1 MTLTAKLTRPG
12 AKTFGEL
19 AEDWA
24 LQFKEAPAL
33 SSPLETLSYESLALR
48 MRRYARWAEM
58 QGAGPGVV
66 FGLLMRNRPDY
77 LAAWMGVGLTGGA
90 TALLNTELPAPS
102 LAHCLTASA
111 VCVLIVE
118 PSLIETAQA
127 ACAQLADPPALWVL
141 GDVEGA
147 KRLDTALEHQS
158 DAPLP
163 ARPAISLSSPALHIF
178 TSGTTGLPKAA
189 IVSHR
194 RVLSWAGWF
203 AGMADTTADDVMY
216 DCLPLFHS
224 VGGVAATGAVLLNG
238 GKVVLRE
245 RFSASAFWEDIRSEG
260 CTLFQYIGEL
270 CRYLLA
276 QPQAKSDQ
284 RHDLR
289 MIIGNGLRPDV
300 WSAFVQRFAPG
311 RVLEFYAATEGVFTL
326 CNAEGRVG
334 ALGRFPP
341 FVARNA
347 PAELVRLDPVTGDI
361 ARDETGRAIRCEPGE
376 PGEAVGRIDPARGF
390 DGYADKAAS
399 AAKLARDLFSPGDL
413 WFRTGDLMRK
423 DAEGFFYFVDRLGD
437 TFRWKG
443 ENVATTEVASAVSCC
458 PGVIAAT
465 VFGVSVEGREG
476 RAGMAVLSPAKDF
489 DLIQLEAE
497 LAARLP
503 TYARPVFLRLS
514 PTLSMTETLKHRS
527 ADYQTE
533 GFDPDLITDP
543 LYWRDPQSGCYARLD
558 RALYQRIIRGQQA
571 L

>member
-1 MTLTAKLTRPG
+1 MTLTAKLTRSG
-12 AKTFGEL
+12 ARTFAEL

-24 LQFKEAPAL
+24 EQFGDAPAL
-33 SSPLETLSYESLALR
+33 CSPLETLSYSGLALR
-48 MRRYARWAEM
+48 IRRYARWAEW

-77 LAAWMGVGLTGGA
+77 LAAWMGVSLTGAA
-90 TALLNTELPAPS
+90 TALLNTELPAPA
-102 LAHCLTASA
+102 LAHCLSASGVRA
-111 VCVLIVE
+111 LIIEPALVE
-118 PSLIETAQA
+118 TVKA
-127 ACAQLADPPALWVL
+127 ACAGLANPPELWVL
-141 GDVEGA
+141 GACAGGR
-147 KRLDTALEHQS
+147 RLDLALAEQS
-158 DAPLP
+158 VAQLP

-203 AGMADTTADDVMY
+203 AGMADTTANDVMY

-224 VGGVAATGAVLLNG
+224 VGGVASTGAVLLNG
-238 GKVVLRE
+238 GKVVLRD
-245 RFSASAFWEDIRSEG
+245 RFSASAFWDDIRSER

-276 QPQAKSDQ
+276 QPQVATDQ
-284 RHDLR
+284 SHRLR

-300 WSAFVQRFAPG
+300 WSAFVERFAPG

-334 ALGRFPP
+334 AIGRFPS

-347 PAELVRLDPVTGDI
+347 PAELVRLDPVTGEI
-361 ARDETGRAIRCEPGE
+361 ARDAIGRAIRCGVDE
-376 PGEAVGRIDPARGF
+376 PGEAVGRVDPSRGF

-399 AAKLARDLFSPGDL
+399 AAKLAHDLFSPGDV

-443 ENVATTEVASAVSCC
+443 ENVATTEVVSAVSSS
-458 PGVIAAT
+458 PGVVAAI
-465 VFGVSVEGREG
+465 VFGVAVEGREG
-476 RAGMAVLSPAKDF
+476 RAGMVVLSTTKDF
-489 DLIQLEAE
+489 ELARLEAE

-503 TYARPVFLRLS
+503 TYARPVFLRLAS
-514 PTLSMTETLKHRS
+514 RLSMTETLKHRS
-527 ADYQTE
+527 ADYQAD
-533 GFDPDLITDP
+533 GFNPDVVADP

-558 RALYQRIIRGQQA
+558 RAVYETIIRGRQA

>member
-1 MTLTAKLTRPG
+1 MTLTAKLTRSG
-12 AKTFGEL
+12 ARTFGEL

-24 LQFKEAPAL
+24 EQFGDAPAL
-33 SSPLETLSYESLALR
+33 SSPCEALSYTGLVLR
-48 MRRYARWAEM
+48 IRRYARWAEA

-77 LAAWMGVGLTGGA
+77 LAAWMGVSLTGAA
-90 TALLNTELPAPS
+90 TALLNTELPAPA
-102 LAHCLTASA
+102 LAHCLTASR
-111 VCVLIVE
+111 VRLLIVE
-118 PSLIETAQA
+118 PALAETAKA
-127 ACAQLADPPALWVL
+127 ACAELANPPVLWVL
-141 GDVEGA
+141 GDCKDA
-147 KRLDTALEHQS
+147 HRLDLALADQS
-158 DAPLP
+158 DAQLP

-276 QPQAKSDQ
+276 QPPAESEQPHQ
-284 RHDLR
+284 LR
-289 MIIGNGLRPDV
+289 MIIGNGLRPEV
-300 WSAFVQRFAPG
+300 WSAFVERFAPG

-334 ALGRFPP
+334 AIGRFPP

-347 PAELVRLDPVTGDI
+347 PAELVRLDPVTGEI
-361 ARDETGRAIRCEPGE
+361 ARDENGVAIRCSVNE
-376 PGEAVGRIDPARGF
+376 PGEAVGRVDPARGF
-390 DGYADKAAS
+390 DGYADEAAS
-399 AAKLARDLFSPGDL
+399 AAKLAHDLFVAGDE

-423 DAEGFFYFVDRLGD
+423 DSEGFFYFVDRLGD

-443 ENVATTEVASAVSCC
+443 ENVATTEVASAVSTC
-458 PGVIAAT
+458 PGVVAAI
-465 VFGVSVEGREG
+465 VFGIAVEGREG
-476 RAGMAVLSPAKDF
+476 RAGMAVLSTTKAF
-489 DLIQLEAE
+489 DLTQLEAE

-503 TYARPVFLRLS
+503 NYARPVFLRLTS
-514 PTLSMTETLKHRS
+514 TLTMTETLKHRS
-527 ADYQTE
+527 ANYQAE
-533 GFDPDLITDP
+533 GFDPDVVTDP
-543 LYWRDPQSGCYARLD
+543 LYWRDPQSGRYARLD

>member
-1 MTLTAKLTRPG
+1 MTLTARLTRSG
-12 AKTFGEL
+12 ARTFSEL
-19 AEDWA
+19 AEEWA
-24 LQFKEAPAL
+24 ERFGDAPAL
-33 SSPLETLSYESLALR
+33 SSPLETLTYVGLAR
-48 MRRYARWAEM
+48 RIRRYTRWAET
-58 QGAGPGVV
+58 QGAGPGAV

-77 LAAWMGVGLTGGA
+77 LAAWMGVSLTGAA
-90 TALLNTELPAPS
+90 TALLNTELPAPALS
-102 LAHCLTASA
+102 HCLTASQ
-111 VCVLIVE
+111 VRVLIVE
-118 PSLIETAQA
+118 PALASVAKA
-127 ACAQLADPPALWVL
+127 ACTGLANPPELWVL
-141 GDVEGA
+141 GAFEGGR
-147 KRLDTALEHQS
+147 RLDLALADQS
-158 DAPLP
+158 EAQLP

-245 RFSASAFWEDIRSEG
+245 RFSASAFWDDIRSEG

-276 QPQAKSDQ
+276 QPHTEIDQ
-284 RHDLR
+284 SHQLR
-289 MIIGNGLRPDV
+289 MIIGNGLRPEV
-300 WSAFVQRFAPG
+300 WSAFVERFAPG

-334 ALGRFPP
+334 AIGRFPP

-361 ARDETGRAIRCEPGE
+361 ARDGSGLAIRCGVNE
-376 PGEAVGRIDPARGF
+376 PGEAVGRVDPFRGF

-399 AAKLARDLFSPGDL
+399 AAKLARNLFAEGDV

-443 ENVATTEVASAVSCC
+443 ENVATTEVASAVSSC
-458 PGVIAAT
+458 PGVFAAT
-465 VFGVSVEGREG
+465 VFGIAVAGREG
-476 RAGMAVLSPAKDF
+476 RAGMAVLSTTEDF
-489 DLIQLEAE
+489 RIARLEAE
-497 LAARLP
+497 LEARLP

-514 PTLSMTETLKHRS
+514 SRLSMTETLKHRS
-527 ADYQTE
+527 ADYSLE
-533 GFDPDLITDP
+533 GFDPDVVTDP
-543 LYWRDPQSGCYARLD
+543 LYWRDPQSGCYASLD
-558 RALYQRIIRGQQA
+558 RAVYETIIRGHQA

>member
-1 MTLTAKLTRPG
+1 MTLTAKLTRSG
-12 AKTFGEL
+12 ARTFAEL

-24 LQFKEAPAL
+24 EQFGDAPAL
-33 SSPLETLSYESLALR
+33 CSPLETLSYSGLALR
-48 MRRYARWAEM
+48 IRRYARWAEW

-77 LAAWMGVGLTGGA
+77 LAAWMGVSLTGAA
-90 TALLNTELPAPS
+90 TALLNTELPAPA
-102 LAHCLTASA
+102 LAHCLSASGVRA
-111 VCVLIVE
+111 LIIEPALVE
-118 PSLIETAQA
+118 TVKA
-127 ACAQLADPPALWVL
+127 ACAGLANPPELWVL
-141 GDVEGA
+141 GACAGGR
-147 KRLDTALEHQS
+147 RLDLALAEQS
-158 DAPLP
+158 VAQLP

-203 AGMADTTADDVMY
+203 AGMADTTANDVMY

-224 VGGVAATGAVLLNG
+224 VGGVASTGAVLLNG
-238 GKVVLRE
+238 GKVVLRD
-245 RFSASAFWEDIRSEG
+245 RFSASAFWDDIRSER

-276 QPQAKSDQ
+276 QPQVATDQ
-284 RHDLR
+284 SHRLR

-300 WSAFVQRFAPG
+300 WSAFVERFAPG
-311 RVLEFYAATEGVFTL
+311 RVLEFYAATEGVVTL

-334 ALGRFPP
+334 AFGRFPS

-347 PAELVRLDPVTGDI
+347 PAELVRLDPVTGEI
-361 ARDETGRAIRCEPGE
+361 ARDAIGRAIRCGVDE
-376 PGEAVGRIDPARGF
+376 PGEAVGRVDPSRGF

-399 AAKLARDLFSPGDL
+399 AAKLAHDLFSPGDV

-443 ENVATTEVASAVSCC
+443 ENVATTEVVSAVSSS
-458 PGVIAAT
+458 PGVVAAI
-465 VFGVSVEGREG
+465 VFGVAVEGREG
-476 RAGMAVLSPAKDF
+476 RAGMVVLSTTKDF
-489 DLIQLEAE
+489 ELARLEAE

-503 TYARPVFLRLS
+503 TYARPVFLRLAS
-514 PTLSMTETLKHRS
+514 RLSMTETLKHRS
-527 ADYQTE
+527 ADYQAD
-533 GFDPDLITDP
+533 GFNPDVVADP

-558 RALYQRIIRGQQA
+558 RAVYETIIRGRQA

>member
-1 MTLTAKLTRPG
+1 MTLTARLTRSG
-12 AKTFGEL
+12 ARTFSEL
-19 AEDWA
+19 AEEWA
-24 LQFKEAPAL
+24 ERFGDAPAL
-33 SSPLETLSYESLALR
+33 SSPLETLTYAGLAR
-48 MRRYARWAEM
+48 RIRRYARWAET
-58 QGAGPGVV
+58 QGAGPGAV

-77 LAAWMGVGLTGGA
+77 LAAWMGVSLTGAA
-90 TALLNTELPAPS
+90 TALLNTELPAPALS
-102 LAHCLTASA
+102 HCLTASQ
-111 VCVLIVE
+111 VRVLIVE
-118 PSLIETAQA
+118 PALANVAKA
-127 ACAQLADPPALWVL
+127 ACAGLANPPELWVL
-141 GDVEGA
+141 GACEGGR
-147 KRLDTALEHQS
+147 RLDLALADQS
-158 DAPLP
+158 EAQLP

-194 RVLSWAGWF
+194 RVLSWAAWF

-245 RFSASAFWEDIRSEG
+245 RFSASAFWDDIRSER

-276 QPQAKSDQ
+276 QPHTEFDQ
-284 RHDLR
+284 SHQLR
-289 MIIGNGLRPDV
+289 MIIGNGLRPEV
-300 WSAFVQRFAPG
+300 WSAFVERFAPG

-334 ALGRFPP
+334 AIGRFPP

-361 ARDETGRAIRCEPGE
+361 VRDANGRAIRCGVDE
-376 PGEAVGRIDPARGF
+376 PGEAVGRVDPSRGF

-399 AAKLARDLFSPGDL
+399 AAKLARDLFAEGEV

-443 ENVATTEVASAVSCC
+443 ENVATTEVASAVSSC
-458 PGVIAAT
+458 PGVVAAT
-465 VFGVSVEGREG
+465 VFGIAVAGREG
-476 RAGMAVLSPAKDF
+476 RAGMAVLSTTEDF
-489 DLIQLEAE
+489 HIARLGAE
-497 LAARLP
+497 LEARLP
-503 TYARPVFLRLS
+503 AYARPVFLRLS
-514 PTLSMTETLKHRS
+514 SRLSMTETLKHRPT
-527 ADYQTE
+527 DYSLE
-533 GFDPDLITDP
+533 GFDPDIVTDP

-558 RALYQRIIRGQQA
+558 RAVYETIIRGHQA

>member
-1 MTLTAKLTRPG
+1 MTLTAKLTRAG
-12 AKTFGEL
+12 AKTFAEL

-24 LQFKEAPAL
+24 ERFGDAPAL
-33 SSPLETLSYESLALR
+33 SSTLEALSYRGLALR
-48 MRRYARWAEM
+48 VRRYARWAEA

-66 FGLLMRNRPDY
+66 YGLLMRNRPDY
-77 LAAWMGVGLTGGA
+77 LAAWMGVSLTGAA

-102 LAHCLTASA
+102 LAHCLTASG
-111 VCVLIVE
+111 VRELIVE
-118 PSLIETAQA
+118 PALFETARA
-127 ACAQLADPPALWVL
+127 ACAGLVNPPELWVL
-141 GDVEGA
+141 GACEGSR
-147 KRLDTALEHQS
+147 RLDLALADQS
-158 DAPLP
+158 EAQLP

-194 RVLSWAGWF
+194 RMLSWAGWF

-245 RFSASAFWEDIRSEG
+245 RFSASAFWDDIRTEG

-276 QPQAKSDQ
+276 SPPGPDDR

-289 MIIGNGLRPDV
+289 LVIGNGMRPEV
-300 WSAFVQRFAPG
+300 WSDFVERFSPG

-334 ALGRFPP
+334 AIGRFPP

-347 PAELVRLDPVTGDI
+347 PAELVRLDPATGDI
-361 ARDETGRAIRCEPGE
+361 SRDTNVLAIRCGVDE
-376 PGEAVGRIDPARGF
+376 PGEAVGLVDPSRGF

-399 AAKLARDLFSPGDL
+399 AAKLAHDLFSPGDL

-443 ENVATTEVASAVSCC
+443 ENVATTEVASAVSSC
-458 PGVIAAT
+458 PGVVAAI
-465 VFGVSVEGREG
+465 VFGIAVDGREG
-476 RAGMAVLSPAKDF
+476 RAGMAVLSTTKVF
-489 DLIQLEAE
+489 DLKGLEAE

-503 TYARPVFLRLS
+503 TYARPVFLRLTS
-514 PTLSMTETLKHRS
+514 ELSMTETLKHRS
-527 ADYQTE
+527 ADYSAQ
-533 GFDPDLITDP
+533 GFDPDVVNDP

-558 RALYQRIIRGQQA
+558 RSVYERIIRGQQA

>member
-12 AKTFGEL
+12 SRTFGEL

-24 LQFKEAPAL
+24 VRFKAAPAL
-33 SSPLETLSYESLALR
+33 SSPLETLSYEGLALR
-48 MRRYARWAEM
+48 IRRYARWAQT

-77 LAAWMGVGLTGGA
+77 LAAWMGVSLTGAA

-102 LAHCLTASA
+102 LAHCLQASG
-111 VCVLIVE
+111 VRILIVE
-118 PSLIETAQA
+118 PVLAATAQA
-127 ACAQLADPPALWVL
+127 ACAHLGDPPALWVL
-141 GDVEGA
+141 GDCESTQ
-147 KRLDTALEHQS
+147 RLDLALACQS

-163 ARPAISLSSPALHIF
+163 NRPGLSLSSPALHIF
-178 TSGTTGLPKAA
+178 TSGTTGRPKAA

-194 RVLSWAGWF
+194 RVLSWASWF

-245 RFSASAFWEDIRSEG
+245 RFSASAFWEDIQSEG

-276 QPQAKSDQ
+276 QPPSETDQ
-284 RHDLR
+284 RHPLR
-289 MIIGNGLRPDV
+289 MMIGNGLRPEV
-300 WSAFVQRFAPG
+300 WRAFVERFAPG

-334 ALGRFPP
+334 AVGRFPP
-341 FVARNA
+341 FISRNA
-347 PAELVRLDPVTGDI
+347 PAELVRLDPITGDI
-361 ARDETGRAIRCEPGE
+361 ARNEDGRAIRCDVDE
-376 PGEAVGRIDPARGF
+376 PGEAVGRVDRERGF
-390 DGYADKAAS
+390 DGYADKAAN
-399 AAKLARDLFSPGDL
+399 AAKLAHNLFSPGDM
-413 WFRTGDLMRK
+413 WFRTGDLMRR
-423 DAEGFFYFVDRLGD
+423 DAEGYFYFVDRLGD

-443 ENVATTEVASAVSCC
+443 ENVATTEVAGAISAC
-458 PGVIAAT
+458 PGVVAAT
-465 VFGVSVEGREG
+465 VFGVAVEGREG
-476 RAGMAVLSPAKDF
+476 RAGMAVVSTTERFVLRQF
-489 DLIQLEAE
+489 EAE
-497 LAARLP
+497 LRTRLAP
-503 TYARPVFLRLS
+503 YARPVFLRLS
-514 PTLSMTETLKHRS
+514 PALSMTETLKHRS
-527 ADYQTE
+527 ADYQAE
-533 GFDPDLITDP
+533 GFDPNLVADP

-558 RALYQRIIRGQQA
+558 RAVYLRIIRGRQA

>member
-1 MTLTAKLTRPG
+1 MTLTAKLTRSG
-12 AKTFGEL
+12 ARTFAEL

-24 LQFKEAPAL
+24 EQFGDAPAL
-33 SSPLETLSYESLALR
+33 CSPLETLSYSGLALR
-48 MRRYARWAEM
+48 IRRYARWAEW

-77 LAAWMGVGLTGGA
+77 LAAWMGVSLTGAA
-90 TALLNTELPAPS
+90 TALLNTELPAPA
-102 LAHCLTASA
+102 LAHCLSASGVRA
-111 VCVLIVE
+111 LIIEPALVE
-118 PSLIETAQA
+118 TVKA
-127 ACAQLADPPALWVL
+127 ACAGLANPPELWVL
-141 GDVEGA
+141 GACAGGR
-147 KRLDTALEHQS
+147 RLDLALAEQS
-158 DAPLP
+158 VAQLP

-203 AGMADTTADDVMY
+203 AGMADTTANDVMY

-224 VGGVAATGAVLLNG
+224 VGGVASTGAVLLNG
-238 GKVVLRE
+238 GKVVLRD
-245 RFSASAFWEDIRSEG
+245 RFSASAFWDDIRSER

-276 QPQAKSDQ
+276 QPQVATDQ
-284 RHDLR
+284 SHRLR

-300 WSAFVQRFAPG
+300 WSAFVERFAPG

-334 ALGRFPP
+334 AIGRFPS

-347 PAELVRLDPVTGDI
+347 PAELVRLDPVTGEI
-361 ARDETGRAIRCEPGE
+361 ARDAIGRAIRCGVDE
-376 PGEAVGRIDPARGF
+376 PGEAVGRVDPSRGF

-399 AAKLARDLFSPGDL
+399 AAKLAHDLFSPGDV

-443 ENVATTEVASAVSCC
+443 ENVATTEVVSAVSSS
-458 PGVIAAT
+458 PGVVAAI
-465 VFGVSVEGREG
+465 VFGVAVEGREG
-476 RAGMAVLSPAKDF
+476 RAGMVVLSTTKDF
-489 DLIQLEAE
+489 ELARLEAE

-503 TYARPVFLRLS
+503 TYARPVFLRLAS
-514 PTLSMTETLKHRS
+514 RLSMTETLKHRS
-527 ADYQTE
+527 ADYQAD
-533 GFDPDLITDP
+533 GFNPDVVADP

-558 RALYQRIIRGQQA
+558 RAVYETIIRGHQA

>member
-1 MTLTAKLTRPG
+1 MTLTAKLTRSG
-12 AKTFGEL
+12 ARTFGEL

-24 LQFKEAPAL
+24 ARFQSAPAL
-33 SSPLETLSYESLALR
+33 SSPTETLSYEELAHR
-48 MRRYARWAEM
+48 IRRYARWAET

-66 FGLLMRNRPDY
+66 FGLLMLNRPDY
-77 LAAWMGVGLTGGA
+77 LAAWMGVGLTSAA

-102 LAHCLTASA
+102 LAHCLTASG
-111 VCVLIVE
+111 VRVLIVE
-118 PSLIETAQA
+118 PGLLETAKA
-127 ACAQLADPPALWVL
+127 ACAHLADPPALWVL
-141 GDVEGA
+141 GDVEGSA
-147 KRLDTALEHQS
+147 RLDLALAQQS

-245 RFSASAFWEDIRSEG
+245 RFSASAFWDDIRSEG

-276 QPQAKSDQ
+276 QPPAEAEQNHK
-284 RHDLR
+284 LR
-289 MIIGNGLRPDV
+289 MIIGNGLRPEV
-300 WSAFVQRFAPG
+300 WSAFVERFSPG

-334 ALGRFPP
+334 AIGRFPT

-347 PAELVRLDPVTGDI
+347 PAELVRLDPDTGDI
-361 ARDETGRAIRCEPGE
+361 ARDENGRAIRCGVDE
-376 PGEAVGRIDPARGF
+376 PGEAVGRVDPARGF

-399 AAKLARDLFSPGDL
+399 AAKLAHNLFEAGDL

-443 ENVATTEVASAVSCC
+443 ENVATTDVAGAVSAC
-458 PGVIAAT
+458 PGVVAAT
-465 VFGVSVEGREG
+465 VFGIVVEGREG
-476 RAGMAVLSPAKDF
+476 RAGMAVLSTSDDF
-489 DLIQLEAE
+489 DVTALEAE

-503 TYARPVFLRLS
+503 TYARPVFLRLTT
-514 PTLSMTETLKHRS
+514 TLSMTETLKHRS
-527 ADYQTE
+527 TEYQVE
-533 GFDPDLITDP
+533 GFDPDRVTDP

-558 RALYQRIIRGQQA
+558 RALYQRIIRGRQA

>member
-1 MTLTAKLTRPG
+1 MTLTAKLTRAG
-12 AKTFGEL
+12 AKTFAEL

-24 LQFKEAPAL
+24 ERFGDAPAL
-33 SSPLETLSYESLALR
+33 SSPLETLSYRGLALR
-48 MRRYARWAEM
+48 VRRYARWAEA

-66 FGLLMRNRPDY
+66 YGLLMRNRPDY
-77 LAAWMGVGLTGGA
+77 LAAWMGVSLTGAA

-102 LAHCLTASA
+102 LAHCLTASD
-111 VCVLIVE
+111 VRELIVE
-118 PSLIETAQA
+118 PALFETARA
-127 ACAQLADPPALWVL
+127 ACAGLVNPPALWVL
-141 GDVEGA
+141 GACEGGR
-147 KRLDTALEHQS
+147 RLDLALAYQS
-158 DAPLP
+158 EAQLP
-163 ARPAISLSSPALHIF
+163 ARAAISLSSPALHIF

-245 RFSASAFWEDIRSEG
+245 RFSASAFWGDIRSEG

-276 QPQAKSDQ
+276 SPPGPDDR

-289 MIIGNGLRPDV
+289 LVIGNGMRPEV
-300 WSAFVQRFAPG
+300 WSAFVERFSPG

-334 ALGRFPP
+334 AIGRFPP
-341 FVARNA
+341 FVASNA
-347 PAELVRLDPVTGDI
+347 PAELVRLDPATGDI
-361 ARDETGRAIRCEPGE
+361 ARDANGLAIRCGVDE
-376 PGEAVGRIDPARGF
+376 PGEAVGRVDPSRGF

-399 AAKLARDLFSPGDL
+399 AAKLAHDLFSPGDL

-443 ENVATTEVASAVSCC
+443 ENVATTEVASVVSSC
-458 PGVIAAT
+458 PGVVAAIA
-465 VFGVSVEGREG
+465 FGIAVDGREG
-476 RAGMAVLSPAKDF
+476 RAGMAVLSTTKAF
-489 DLIQLEAE
+489 DLKGLEAE

-503 TYARPVFLRLS
+503 TYARPVFLRLTS
-514 PTLSMTETLKHRS
+514 ELSMTETLKHRS
-527 ADYQTE
+527 ADYSAQ
-533 GFDPDLITDP
+533 GFDPDVVNDP

-558 RALYQRIIRGQQA
+558 RAVYETIIRGHQA